1 MPKIII
7 DMGLLDQLL
16 IKFHRKLNVVVD
28 MILQQEEKSKL
39 LIRIYKKSQ
48 NLFHKFHKK
57 MEKAPEGTIN
67 GHML

>member
-28 MILQQEEKSKL
+28 MILQ
-39 LIRIYKKSQ
+39 
-48 NLFHKFHKK
+48 
-57 MEKAPEGTIN
+57 
-67 GHML
+67 